1 MQAKNPA
8 CVAAR
13 VPGRL
18 PAGSHRHGYVLGF
31 ERTRAVPVRT
41 LCDPQ

>member
-13 VPGRL
+13 LPTRL
-18 PAGSHRHGYVLGF
+18 AAGSHRHGYVLGF
-31 ERTRAVPVRT
+31 ERTQAGPVRT

>member
-13 VPGRL
+13 RLTRL
-18 PAGSHRHGYVLGF
+18 PAGSHRHGYALDF
-31 ERTRAVPVRT
+31 ERTRRVPART